1 MPDVDQVERSVLC
14 TLMSGVVHCKFENWQ
29 QGILP
34 RIHIKPK
41 HVLQHYVHSFRLPVR
56 CWVMRRRLRMYHAN
70 SFANSISELVTELS
84 PLVRYALRRHA
95 MGFEDM
101 LHKQIRDR
109 FSIGLIVVARDK
121 VCHLR

>member
-1 MPDVDQVERSVLC
+1 
-14 TLMSGVVHCKFENWQ
+14 
-29 QGILP
+29 
-34 RIHIKPK
+34 
-41 HVLQHYVHSFRLPVR
+41 
-56 CWVMRRRLRMYHAN
+56 MYHAN